1 LVIKHGPHQQVT
13 IETPGQ
19 LAPLLGWLA
28 TLPLAEVHIEP
39 FGLQAIYDRF
49 HTVAAA

>member
-1 LVIKHGPHQQVT
+1 MIRHGPNQQIT
-13 IETPGQ
+13 IETPGE
-19 LAPLLGWLA
+19 LSPLLGWLA
-28 TLPLAEVHIEP
+28 QLPLAEVQIEP